1 VPTTMVTDNEKPFRC
16 VARRHMR
23 PAMFVTYDAMLAMCK
38 SDKEGILPGEPLIF
52 WASEKKLANMNNRS
66 AEQESQ
72 ALDALEKAGWIVA
85 RDEGQSRWRKGRWT
99 TRQYRVLE
107 HDEYVAAHG
116 GCPPLRYDNKTGEKV
131 EAGRLA
137 PALVRKRIRKIL
149 GVERMP
155 DFMTDQVAEV
165 LAAAKKAKEKKK

>member
-1 VPTTMVTDNEKPFRC
+1 MPKTTVSDNEKPFRC
-16 VARRHMR
+16 VARRHMSG
-23 PAMFVTYDAMLAMCK
+23 AMFKTYDAMVAMCK
-38 SDKEGILPGEPLIF
+38 SGDNYNAGDELIF
-52 WASEKKLANMNNRS
+52 YGSEHKLGNLNDRS

-116 GCPPLRYDNKTGEKV
+116 GCPPLRYDERGKKV
-131 EAGRLA
+131 KAGRLA
-137 PALVRKRIRKIL
+137 PALERKRIRKIL
-149 GVERMP
+149 GLERMP
-155 DFMTDQVAEV
+155 DAMADHVAEV